1 MKLVIISFCE
11 NPLIPNLISSYLK
24 EKGHEVNLIYIR
36 DQLNQDN
43 TKQLIQLIKSLNPD
57 FIGIEV
63 FTISLNKAKFLTN
76 ELKKQLEIKII
87 WGGPH
92 TIIEPETSL
101 NFADA
106 ICIGE
111 AEESLLNLL
120 NHPQK
125 TNINGIW
132 FKKNNKIIKN
142 PPEILEENLD
152 KYPFP
157 DYSTED
163 NYILTKT
170 NYKQITK
177 ELIDKIISTRYPIIT
192 SRGCPFSCTFCDNN
206 HKRKKY
212 IGRYFRKR
220 SVNNIIKELELA
232 KQKFKYISFVQ
243 IWDDLFLSRNLE
255 EIKEFSKL
263 YKEKI
268 NLPLECNAHFS
279 YITKEKIQFL
289 KEAGL
294 REINIG
300 IESGSE
306 KIRYEVYNKK
316 IPQKLIIETANY
328 LNRLSLTVRYNLI
341 FNNPYENIEDLKETI
356 ELFLKFPRPFE
367 IQGFNLV
374 FFPGTELYER
384 TIKDNFIEPKQIK
397 EINNLNDKD
406 LFDFSYEGQ
415 KDNPLYKLNFSNKEK
430 IYYNKLITL
439 TPTLPRKFL
448 KYAKNNENQI
458 SHLSLISYNG
468 IMYPIKFTLTKS
480 FEFVKKHPTI
490 KVPLAKLLIKSPRL
504 VSIVKMRKWFK

>member
-1 MKLVIISFCE
+1 MKLAIISFCE

-24 EKGHEVNLIYIR
+24 ERGHEVNLIYIR
-36 DQLNQDN
+36 TQLNQEN

-63 FTISLNKAKFLTN
+63 FTIFLNKAKFLTN
-76 ELKKQLEIKII
+76 ELKKQLETKII

-92 TIIEPETSL
+92 TIIEPEISL
-101 NFADA
+101 DFADA

-111 AEESLLNLL
+111 AEESLLDLL
-120 NHPQK
+120 NNPQK
-125 TNINGIW
+125 TNIQGMW
-132 FKKNNKIIKN
+132 FKKDNKIIKN
-142 PPEILEENLD
+142 PQKILEENLD

-163 NYILTKT
+163 TYILTKT
-170 NYKQITK
+170 TYEKITK

-212 IGRYFRKR
+212 TGKYFRKR
-220 SVNNIIKELELA
+220 SIKNIIMELELA
-232 KQKFKYISFVQ
+232 KQKFKYTSFVQ
-243 IWDDLFLSRNLE
+243 IWDDLFLSRDLE

-268 NLPLECNAHFS
+268 NLPLECNAHFL
-279 YITKEKIQFL
+279 YITKEKIQLL

-294 REINIG
+294 REMNIG

-306 KIRYEVYNKK
+306 KIRYNIYNKK

-328 LNRLSLTVRYNLI
+328 LNRLNLTVRYNLI
-341 FNNPYENIEDLKETI
+341 FNNPYEKIDDLKETI
-356 ELFLKFPRPFE
+356 DLFLKFPRPFE

-384 TIKDNFIEPKQIK
+384 AIKDNLIEPKTYNEVQ
-397 EINNLNDKD
+397 NLNDED
-406 LFDFSYEGQ
+406 LFNFSYEGQ
-415 KDNPLYKLNFSNKEK
+415 KDNPLYKINFSNDKK

-448 KYAKNNENQI
+448 KYAKNNKN
-458 SHLSLISYNG
+458 LISYTSLTSYNT

-490 KVPLAKLLIKSPRL
+490 KVPLAKLLIKSPKL
-504 VSIVKMRKWFK
+504 VSVVKMRKWFK